1 MLCVV
6 SVAAHC
12 GHSAGFMC
20 IVCVYSVCGVV
31 VQGSVWP
38 QLGLSPVGVPRGSSF
53 SSREV
58 TDGVRDVWETR
69 NLTVYGSD
77 MEEFGGTQGGYKACG
92 RLGNPLRITGYPG
105 KGCDTQRVRT
115 LGRGPGAHPG
125 DWGVLGGCYGAPM
138 GIVGH
143 PRKGRGHRRGQR
155 HLRRLWDTQEAG
167 KIQGF
172 IRHTNTAWTGL
183 ESPKGSGMIV
193 GSPQKLILEPRPLIP
208 PLFWEGE
215 TTPTLR
221 VHGLTAGPHTCLR
234 GARAARHGRPRAR
247 GAAPGGHGRH
257 RVAACSHHEGGR
269 R

>member
-1 MLCVV
+1 MVTVQVSCALCV
-6 SVAAHC
+6 
-12 GHSAGFMC
+12 C
-20 IVCVYSVCGVV
+20 IVFGVCGVV

-38 QLGLSPVGVPRGSSF
+38 QLGFSPVGAPRGSSF
-53 SSREV
+53 SPREV

-77 MEEFGGTQGGYKACG
+77 MEEFGGTQGSYKAYG
-92 RLGNPLRITGYPG
+92 RLGNPVRVMGYPG

-138 GIVGH
+138 GVVGH
-143 PRKGRGHRRGQR
+143 PRKGTGHRRGQR
-155 HLRRLWDTQEAG
+155 HPRGLWDTQEAG
-167 KIQGF
+167 KTQGF

-183 ESPKGSGMIV
+183 ESPKGLRGHPGRGMIV
-193 GSPQKLILEPRPLIP
+193 GSPQKLVLKPRPLTP

-215 TTPTLR
+215 STPTLR
-221 VHGLTAGPHTCLR
+221 VHGLTAGPHRCLR

-247 GAAPGGHGRH
+247 GAAPGGRGRH
-257 RVAACSHHEGGR
+257 RMAACPHREGGR
-269 R
+269 